1 MLSRTPRIARVLCTA
16 AALLICTSAFAQLSF
31 VEEEAEN
38 GQTYASPNTPSDLF
52 VADLNGDGHPDIV
65 TTQSTGT
72 AVTVFLNKGDGTFVD
87 GGSAQYLT
95 GNNPLRVVV
104 ADFNADGKLDIATAN
119 CDSVTHAGSVS
130 LLLGNGDGTFQ
141 THQDLPLAGCPNSLG
156 IIRANAD
163 TRPDLVVAQDV
174 TNDIQVLINSGGAF
188 TPGTRIVAPAG
199 QTFRG
204 VSAADYNRDG
214 KADIAAIQAPL
225 AGGSSSVV
233 LFLANATGFSPKTI
247 FTVAS
252 DALAANTVDV
262 NGDGVADLL
271 VSVTDVNGGGQVE
284 VLTNNN
290 NAALWTTSTL
300 SGPFDVGWKSA
311 VADFDHNS
319 FGDIVVP
326 LSPFGDSGGYAAFGG
341 TSKGSWAIPIEAET
355 GSFGETDR
363 PWATAIAD
371 FAAPGKLGV
380 AGVNIAVNTLQVYPQ
395 PLDIV
400 HGCFADDGSN
410 NICSPTQGAVLTSP
424 FHLSADGE
432 RMTVSPDANVTPIL
446 VAMRAYLD
454 GKQVVAID
462 KVDTS
467 LAIEQDMPASVG
479 KHTVVV
485 NAWDQTGRLQQF
497 KTSFSIAAISAGT
510 CVAPTTAGVKVC
522 APANGSTTGSPV
534 SVSAAANGGTRTIS
548 AMRGYLDG
556 KQVLASSNALLTGSI
571 TAAAGKH
578 TLMVHAWNSAGT
590 LFSSTVT
597 FTVK

>member
-1 MLSRTPRIARVLCTA
+1 MFSRRPRLVRALCTLA
-16 AALLICTSAFAQLSF
+16 AALLISTSALAQLSF
-31 VEEEAEN
+31 VEEEEEN
-38 GQTYASPNTPSDLF
+38 GQAYASPNTPSDLF

-104 ADFNADGKLDIATAN
+104 ADFNGDRKLDIVTAN

-156 IIRANAD
+156 IIRANPDA
-163 TRPDLVVAQDV
+163 RPDLVVAQDI
-174 TNDIQVLINSGGAF
+174 TNDIQILINSGGAF

-214 KADIAAIQAPL
+214 RSDIAAIQAPL

-233 LFLANATGFSPKTI
+233 LFLANATGFSPRTI
-247 FTVAS
+247 FSVAG
-252 DALAANTVDV
+252 DAMAANTVDV
-262 NGDGVADLL
+262 NGDGIADLL
-271 VSVTDVNGGGQVE
+271 VSFTDTNGGHVE

-300 SGPFDVGWKSA
+300 SGPGDVGWKSA
-311 VADFDHNS
+311 VADFDHDGFS
-319 FGDIVVP
+319 DIVVP
-326 LSPFGDSGGYAAFGG
+326 LNPPGDSGGYAAYGG
-341 TSKGSWAIPIEAET
+341 TSKASWAIPIEAVT
-355 GSFGETDR
+355 GNFAQTAR

-371 FAAPGKLGV
+371 FAPGKIGV
-380 AGVNIAVNTLQVYPQ
+380 AGVNIAINTLQIYPQ
-395 PLDIV
+395 PLDIA
-400 HGCFADDGSN
+400 HGCFADDGSS

-424 FHLSADGE
+424 FHLSADAE

-446 VAMRAYLD
+446 VAMRVYLD
-454 GKQVVAID
+454 GKQVIAIN

-467 LAIEQDMPASVG
+467 ISVEQDMNAAVG
-479 KHTVVV
+479 KHTVIV
-485 NAWDQTGRLQQF
+485 NAWDQTGRLQRF
-497 KTSFSIAAISAGT
+497 STSFTIAAVSASS
-510 CVAPTTAGVKVC
+510 CAAPTTAGVKVC
-522 APANGSTTGSPV
+522 APANGSSTGSPV
-534 SVSAAANGGTRTIS
+534 SVAAAANGGTRSIS

-556 KQVLASSNALLTGSI
+556 KQVLASSSTSLTGSV
-571 TAAAGKH
+571 TAAAGTH